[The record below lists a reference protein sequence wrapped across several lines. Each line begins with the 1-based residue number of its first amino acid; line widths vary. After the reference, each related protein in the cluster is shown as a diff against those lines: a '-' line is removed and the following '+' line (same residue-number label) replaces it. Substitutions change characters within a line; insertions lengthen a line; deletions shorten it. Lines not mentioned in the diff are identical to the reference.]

1 MTFNLDTAVLIIGTV
16 IVLASAWLW
25 QRRTDNKFDLLDL
38 ISDETGKLSLSKT
51 GQLVALLV
59 STWGFVAL
67 TRAGN
72 LTEWYFMAYMLAWSG
87 ANIARQVIEA
97 KAKEKI

>member
-1 MTFNLDTAVLIIGTV
+1 ML
-16 IVLASAWLW
+16 SAWLW

-38 ISDETGKLSLSKT
+38 VNGGDGRLSLGKT

-67 TRAGN
+67 TRAGE
-72 LTEWYFMAYMLAWSG
+72 LTEWYFLAYMATWTG
-87 ANIARQVIEA
+87 VGVARQFIGA
-97 KAKEKI
+97 KAQRQSGETLEKDKL

>member
-1 MTFNLDTAVLIIGTV
+1 MNFNLDTAVLIIGTLV
-16 IVLASAWLW
+16 VLVSAWLW

-51 GQLVALLV
+51 GQFVALLV

-72 LTEWYFMAYMLAWSG
+72 LTEWYFMAYMAAWAG
-87 ANIARQVIEA
+87 ANIARQVIESKT
-97 KAKEKI
+97 KAAP